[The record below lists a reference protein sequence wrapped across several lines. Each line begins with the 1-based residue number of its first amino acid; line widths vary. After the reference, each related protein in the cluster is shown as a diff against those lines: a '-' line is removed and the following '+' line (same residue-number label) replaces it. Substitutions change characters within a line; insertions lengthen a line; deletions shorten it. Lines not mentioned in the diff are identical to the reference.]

1 MSELKLP
8 RLLAAAKEFNIGQD
22 TLIEFLVKKGF
33 NRDDLKPTAK
43 LQEDHYRALQAEF
56 QGDKVA
62 KNKADQVEIPKGGQT
77 EAKKKKDEEEITFRK
92 EEKKPV
98 AEPAAPPVQATVV
111 TKEEVIE
118 KEPEPVA
125 PAAPVTPEPVA
136 EQPKPAPV
144 QAPEAPSEKAPAE
157 KAAEVV
163 KPEPATIEGPK
174 VINKIDLST
183 IDSSTRPKK
192 TAKKPEP
199 AAEKKAEAAK
209 PAPAPEAPA
218 PAPAAPV
225 AVVPEP
231 APAAVP
237 APPAAETAPTI
248 ENIRAE
254 KLEGPKILGKIELPI
269 NSDTRPK
276 PMGRDEKRKRKRIP
290 VDKKGEPNANVPKDA
305 EGRPLT
311 GPNRPIVPA
320 RNNNANSGGGF
331 NRGGQGQGGFNRGGQ
346 GGGNRRND
354 RNAPRTEE
362 KEIDQKAIQEKIR
375 ETQAKL
381 AGTGGR
387 GKSLKAK
394 YRRAKRD
401 EAAESMGEEM
411 ADDNKLQ
418 VTEFVTVS
426 ELANLMD
433 VSFAD
438 VIGKCM
444 NLGIMVSINQRLDA
458 EVIELVASEFGFEVE
473 FIGLEDV
480 DELEGDDEVDDE
492 ASIS

>member
-1 MSELKLP
+1 MRGLVVTHIRTQKQRMSELKLP

-98 AEPAAPPVQATVV
+98 AEPAAPPVQPTVV

-136 EQPKPAPV
+136 EQPKPAPA
-144 QAPEAPSEKAPAE
+144 QAPETPSEKAPVE
-157 KAAEVV
+157 KAVAEVV
-163 KPEPATIEGPK
+163 KPEPTTIEGPK

-192 TAKKPEP
+192 TPKKQEP
-199 AAEKKAEAAK
+199 AVEKKAEATK
-209 PAPAPEAPA
+209 PAPAPETSVPVQ
-218 PAPAAPV
+218 AAPV
-225 AVVPEP
+225 AKVPDP
-231 APAAVP
+231 APTAVP

-290 VDKKGEPNANVPKDA
+290 VDKKGEPNTNVPKDA

-320 RNNNANSGGGF
+320 RNNNANSGGGGF

-362 KEIDQKAIQEKIR
+362 KEIDQKAM
-375 ETQAKL
+375 
-381 AGTGGR
+381 GR
-387 GKSLKAK
+387 FK
-394 YRRAKRD
+394 
-401 EAAESMGEEM
+401 
-411 ADDNKLQ
+411 Q
-418 VTEFVTVS
+418 
-426 ELANLMD
+426 
-433 VSFAD
+433 
-438 VIGKCM
+438 C
-444 NLGIMVSINQRLDA
+444 
-458 EVIELVASEFGFEVE
+458 
-473 FIGLEDV
+473 
-480 DELEGDDEVDDE
+480 
-492 ASIS
+492 